1 MANEGTLETVVVTG
15 NAIGTNYAIRNLRS
29 KLGVVARPNNF
40 LAYLDCP
47 SFTQGGSI
55 RADKPNQYDIEP
67 TFEFRCERAELPGRT
82 VATSEDMGSGPT
94 MKLGYDMTYNDIQ
107 LSVICATD
115 MKERK
120 FFEKWMDY
128 IIKPFNTPDAGTV
141 AYYNDYAKGNTL
153 TVSQL
158 NDFGKPVLTYQ
169 CMDVYPIAI
178 TPMNA
183 TWEETNTYQRF
194 GVTLAYRYHTY
205 R

>member
-1 MANEGTLETVVVTG
+1 MATTLPTVTVTG
-15 NAIGTNYAIRNLRS
+15 TRIGQDYSISNLRA
-29 KLGVVARPNNF
+29 KVGTIARPNNF
-40 LAYLDCP
+40 LVSLDCP

-55 RADKPNQYDIEP
+55 RGDKPNQYDIEP

-94 MKLGYDMTYNDIQ
+94 IKLGYDMTYNDIQ

-128 IIKPFNTPDAGTV
+128 IIKPFGSPDAGTV

-153 TVSQL
+153 SVAQL
-158 NDFGKPVLTYQ
+158 DDFGRVVLRYT
-169 CMDVYPIAI
+169 CTDVYPIAL

-194 GVTLAYRYHTY
+194 GVTIAYRYHTFA
-205 R
+205 